1 MKNYNMRDGQDA
13 GLQQQKNI
21 NFGGFAGVHY
31 PQTSMQKE
39 AYRFE
44 RTFQQ
49 LLISS
54 LLGVGI
60 DRYILM
66 QTCTLLNS
74 VGPDSYNLS
83 F

>member
-1 MKNYNMRDGQDA
+1 MRDGQDA
-13 GLQQQKNI
+13 VLQQQKNI
-21 NFGGFAGVHY
+21 NIFRFTGVHY

-54 LLGVGI
+54 LLGIRI
-60 DRYILM
+60 DRCILI
-66 QTCTLLNS
+66 QTSMLLNS
-74 VGPDSYNLS
+74 AWPR
-83 F
+83 FT

>member
-1 MKNYNMRDGQDA
+1 MRDGQD
-13 GLQQQKNI
+13 GVPQQQKNV
-21 NFGGFAGVHY
+21 NFFGFTGVHY

-54 LLGVGI
+54 LLGVRI
-60 DRYILM
+60 DRCILM
-66 QTCTLLNS
+66 QTCMLLNS
-74 VGPDSYNLS
+74 AWPG
-83 F
+83 FI